1 MNKSADQAGAD
12 YGRQIAQTLE
22 QSASFWSEQRPG
34 DPVWALEGHAIS
46 ALCAFDGVGTLEFPV
61 MAFKSGQAPAS
72 AVGERVKLPD
82 PDPELLDSLVG
93 SLCRQEID
101 WAAASKHPQG
111 PFFGACQSAYETL
124 AAEWPALGSQD
135 GHAGAL
141 GCLRTFNAL
150 LAGALLGQFEGFGP
164 LELFALKTGQKP
176 GPDAEKSDCAAGLAD
191 KFSLWQAQQ
200 TQKASR
206 KAGAPAP

>member
-1 MNKSADQAGAD
+1 MAKSAEQAGPD

-22 QSASFWSEQRPG
+22 QSAAFWAEQRPA

-72 AVGERVKLPD
+72 APGQRVELPG
-82 PDPELLDSLVG
+82 PDPELFDSLVG

-101 WAAASKHPQG
+101 WAAASKHPEG
-111 PFFGACQSAYETL
+111 PFFGACQSAYEAL
-124 AAEWPALGSQD
+124 AAEWPALAARD
-135 GHAGAL
+135 GQAG
-141 GCLRTFNAL
+141 GHECLRLFNAL
-150 LAGALLGQFEGFGP
+150 LTGALLGQFEGFGP
-164 LELFALKTGQKP
+164 LELFALKPGQKP
-176 GPDAEKSDCAAGLAD
+176 SPEAEKADCAAGLAD
-191 KFSLWQAQQ
+191 KFSLWQGQE